1 MNSKVRRT
9 LFLGMICLQ
18 QAGAVT
24 ISVDAKAGHKPISP
38 NIYGRNNVLKLSET
52 DAAKMREAGVKI
64 LRENGGNNSTKY
76 NWQLDISSHPDWY
89 NNVYDQN
96 WDGKAAR
103 IESEFPGTQGF
114 FGFQLLGWAASNKD
128 NNFGDWA
135 YNQAQWWT
143 GVTQNLAGGGVV
155 NPGGGNAATTEGNPL
170 LYLKE
175 WPADST
181 VGILNHWFGDGGLGL
196 DKNKFLYWSMDNEPD
211 IWHNTHDD
219 IIKDRNPD
227 RYVDNYLQV
236 APKARAAFPEIKLSG
251 MVAANE
257 WQWYKFGDNASIT
270 YKGRYHCWME
280 YFIRRIGEAQA
291 TTGVRLLD
299 VLDFHFYPKLD
310 GTNPTDAKTMA
321 NIHRIWFDT
330 SWAYPTKNDKG
341 LYSMNGGWDKTLQKE
356 YVWNRCQEWL
366 DTWLG
371 PNNGVKFG
379 LTESGDLFN
388 TTAQQAAHW
397 YASHLG
403 VFADNEVELFTPWEW
418 YAGQL
423 EVMNLFT
430 KSAKNTRV
438 ESVSS
443 EDTLVSAYSSSND
456 AGDSLT
462 VILVNH
468 STTTQQSA
476 TVSLNNFEPNTVS
489 AETRT
494 LSGLNGETF
503 VSASSNAMKKSTV
516 PVMQKTFTVNLE
528 PLAITA
534 VILTA
539 DAQTKVVTAVKSTTG
554 FTYKQQGEMV
564 RIDGYSTE
572 FVKGDIVL
580 LNGRV
585 VKNFAVPAIGG
596 SAEISL
602 EGINGACVI
611 RFENGISRKLIM
623 TNN

>member
-1 MNSKVRRT
+1 
-9 LFLGMICLQ
+9 
-18 QAGAVT
+18 
-24 ISVDAKAGHKPISP
+24 
-38 NIYGRNNVLKLSET
+38 
-52 DAAKMREAGVKI
+52 
-64 LRENGGNNSTKY
+64 
-76 NWQLDISSHPDWY
+76 
-89 NNVYDQN
+89 
-96 WDGKAAR
+96 
-103 IESEFPGTQGF
+103 
-114 FGFQLLGWAASNKD
+114 
-128 NNFGDWA
+128 
-135 YNQAQWWT
+135 
-143 GVTQNLAGGGVV
+143 
-155 NPGGGNAATTEGNPL
+155 
-170 LYLKE
+170 
-175 WPADST
+175 
-181 VGILNHWFGDGGLGL
+181 
-196 DKNKFLYWSMDNEPD
+196 
-211 IWHNTHDD
+211 
-219 IIKDRNPD
+219 
-227 RYVDNYLQV
+227 
-236 APKARAAFPEIKLSG
+236 
-251 MVAANE
+251 
-257 WQWYKFGDNASIT
+257 
-270 YKGRYHCWME
+270 
-280 YFIRRIGEAQA
+280 
-291 TTGVRLLD
+291 
-299 VLDFHFYPKLD
+299 
-310 GTNPTDAKTMA
+310 
-321 NIHRIWFDT
+321 
-330 SWAYPTKNDKG
+330 
-341 LYSMNGGWDKTLQKE
+341 MNGGWDKTLQKE

-366 DTWLG
+366 NTWLG

-494 LSGLNGETF
+494 LSGLSGETF

-572 FVKGDIVL
+572 VVKGDIVL

-611 RFENGISRKLIM
+611 RFENGISRKLISA
-623 TNN
+623 NN